1 MAAVRTSLRSA
12 LGLTALLL
20 FTPVAL
26 AAGRANLQAYF
37 QQTLTSTDYQQKAFA
52 KVATKWRQ
60 PSRKPAL
67 GKKAVVQVLIG
78 SDGKLLSAELSLKS
92 GSDPWDQAALSAVK
106 KAAPFPPLPKSFPAP
121 SVEAH
126 FHIGWEK

>member
-1 MAAVRTSLRSA
+1 MRTSFRSA

-20 FTPVAL
+20 FTPVAQ

-37 QQTLTSTDYQQKAFA
+37 QQTLTSADYQQKAFA
-52 KVATKWRQ
+52 KVAAKWKQ
-60 PSRKPAL
+60 PSRKVLPAL
-67 GKKAVVQVLIG
+67 GNKAVVQVVIG
-78 SDGKLLSAELSLKS
+78 SDGKLLSAELTTKS
-92 GSDPWDQAALSAVK
+92 GSAAWDKAALSAVK